1 LIKHNFN
8 IFLIK
13 KIFFK
18 KLYTIISNIQL
29 QYTLICFKHF
39 LTSTGFAIVSKIKEI
54 FNHETL
60 LEKKRNKKKINS
72 MPFVFMLCVLNSESL
87 IKLIYTSNKKILII
101 LFLIMQFIY
110 FLDKIN
116 CVVLRYINPSNCI
129 IF

>member
-87 IKLIYTSNKKILII
+87 IKLIYTSNKNINYSI
-101 LFLIMQFIY
+101 FNNAIY
-110 FLDKIN
+110 
-116 CVVLRYINPSNCI
+116 
-129 IF
+129 IFFR